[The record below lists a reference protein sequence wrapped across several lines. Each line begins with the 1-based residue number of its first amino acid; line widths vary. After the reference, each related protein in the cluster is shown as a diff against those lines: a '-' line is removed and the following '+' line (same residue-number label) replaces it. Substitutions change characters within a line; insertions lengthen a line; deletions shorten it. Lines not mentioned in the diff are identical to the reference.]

1 MSGGGFLKQGADS
14 AKYNRSLLAKEPHK
28 PFDRQAGSAKIN
40 LKFRDDI
47 KEMSAQVEADLQREI
62 ITNNRRELRQRVAS
76 AIIALLILIGGLVA
90 MFS

>member
-47 KEMSAQVEADLQREI
+47 KMSTQVEANLQREI

-76 AIIALLILIGGLVA
+76 AIIALLILIGGLIA